1 MLTVLAVTPSAAN
14 WTLQVGSI
22 MVLCNLFSF
31 VIGRYAIQQRGR
43 GPSLPGTMPAILA
56 NFGVPELLAVAS
68 FGHVLGAGMILG
80 LRSAG
85 AL

>member
-1 MLTVLAVTPSAAN
+1 MTVLAVTPSATN
-14 WTLQVGSI
+14 WSLQVASI
-22 MVLCNLFSF
+22 MILCNLFSF
-31 VIGRYAIQQRGR
+31 VIGRYAIKNRGQ
-43 GPSLPGTMPAILA
+43 GPSLPGTMPAILS